1 MNITNLLNI
10 KYPLIQGSMARISR
24 HELVS
29 AVSNAGGLGVLTSV
43 GMDAAEL
50 SRQIDLVRSETDNPF
65 GVNLMLQQHNIP
77 ELVDVIADK
86 RVAAVT
92 TGAGTPKPY
101 FEQLHAAQVKVIPV
115 IPNVS
120 IAKKMEQLGVDAV
133 VAEGMESGGHIGQ
146 TTTMSLVPQ
155 VVDAVNIPV
164 IAAGGIADKRSVAA
178 ALVLGASGVQMGTA
192 FLAAKETPISS
203 EYKNMVLSASDTDTA
218 ITGMSLKDPVRSLKN
233 PLVTKILE
241 MEANGSDRDE
251 IRTLLDGSLK
261 KAVYDGDVDRGSF
274 MAGQIAGQIKEIKP
288 VANIIE
294 EIFQKG

>member
-1 MNITNLLNI
+1 MNITNLLSI

-43 GMDAAEL
+43 GMDAGEL
-50 SRQIDLVRSETDNPF
+50 SRQIDLVRSETDKPF
-65 GVNLMLQQHNIP
+65 AVNLMLQQQNIP

-86 RVAAVT
+86 YVAAVT

-192 FLAAKETPISS
+192 FLAAKETPISA
-203 EYKNMVLSASDTDTA
+203 EYKNMVLSASDTDTV

-251 IRTLLDGSLK
+251 IRTLLDGSLQ

-274 MAGQIAGQIKEIKP
+274 MAGQIAGQIKAIKP